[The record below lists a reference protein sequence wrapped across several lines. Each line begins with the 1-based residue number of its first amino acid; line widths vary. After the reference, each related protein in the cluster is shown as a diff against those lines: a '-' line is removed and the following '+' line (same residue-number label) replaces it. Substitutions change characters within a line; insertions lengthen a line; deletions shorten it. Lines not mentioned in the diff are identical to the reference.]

1 MRLKTFITLC
11 VSSFIISF
19 PQNIIGCGP
28 GIDPYDYY
36 TSFFNPDISNNDLL
50 RPFYYTG
57 YNFLYDE
64 RDVVSTTDKL
74 SAEWAAYC
82 GAPVKDKDAKAFV
95 TEYAPADVSNLYYNI
110 EKNRPLNIPDSV
122 KNNSMT
128 KYFMQ
133 QKDLEALGYIIYA
146 KKAEPYVTG
155 DADAWEPIKRDGV
168 AMAKLIKNGQQLYS
182 AAKTDL
188 FKLKYAFQI
197 TRLAHYS
204 GDYAAAVKF
213 YNDYIAPNKTES
225 VLQPLALSLKAGAL
239 YRSGQAKE
247 AAYLFSKTF
256 TKSDVKKVSNYLS
269 FNWAVDSKAGRDQY
283 LALCKTNEE
292 KANMLLLFAL
302 GSADNQTATM
312 KEIYKL
318 DPSNKGLETLT
329 GREINKLEETYF
341 TPLLSKEKG
350 GKLFYYT
357 WSEAPADSTLQAG
370 LAQVNDLTGFLE
382 KMGRGKSS
390 TPGLYLTAA
399 AYGALMSRNFSKA
412 TGYLTEAKKAT
423 LTPKVND
430 QWMLTNLLLTI
441 NEDKNFNAA
450 SEEKILPSIQ
460 WLHDIAV
467 NDKPLRSGWY
477 SNSQWKIFY
486 RNIMTEALAKKYHAQ
501 GNIYKEALAIGSA
514 DKVFSNEGN
523 YYSLEFLHN
532 KTDVKDVEKLYGL
545 MTEKKANS
553 FENYLIQNNALSV
566 ADVTDFAGTAY
577 LRNYDYE
584 NAVKWLS
591 KAKNENKY
599 KIEKDPFIELL
610 YDQEEKLPSEKKTT
624 TKLAFAQEMIQL
636 QKLAGTDK
644 ANAAK
649 HYYKTALGL
658 YNMTYYG
665 HAWELVQYYRSGSD
679 GYSIPND
686 ATAFE
691 KQYYGCDAA
700 HDMFKQAMDASADK
714 NFQAKCL
721 FMMAK
726 CSQKIV
732 RKPQYSDFGNN
743 YDYDKYSSAEKGYYV
758 TFKNNKYFP
767 KLTAEYSTTPF
778 YKEAYS
784 RCSYLKDFVKNK

>member
-1 MRLKTFITLC
+1 MKLKTFITLF
-11 VSSFIISF
+11 VSGFIISF

-28 GIDPYDYY
+28 GINAYDYY

-82 GAPVKDKDAKAFV
+82 GTSVKANDAKAFV
-95 TEYAPADVSNLYYNI
+95 TEYAAADITGLYYNI
-110 EKNRPLNIPDSV
+110 EKNKPLKISDSV

-155 DADAWEPIKRDGV
+155 DPNAWEPVKRDSV
-168 AMAKLIKNGQQLYS
+168 AMAKMIKNGQQLYS

-188 FKLKYAFQI
+188 FKLKYAYQI

-204 GDYAAAVKF
+204 GDYASALKF
-213 YNDYIAPNKTES
+213 YDDYIAPNKTES
-225 VLQPLALSLKAGAL
+225 ILQPLALSLKAGAL

-256 TKSDVKKVSNYLS
+256 TNCDVKKVSNYLS
-269 FNWAVDSKAGRDQY
+269 FNWAVDAKTDRNQY
-283 LALCKTNEE
+283 LALCKNNEE

-302 GSADNQTATM
+302 GSADNQTAAM

-318 DPSNKGLETLT
+318 DPANKGLETLT
-329 GREINKLEETYF
+329 GREINKLEENYF
-341 TPLLSKEKG
+341 TPLLNKEKG

-357 WSEAPADSTLQAG
+357 WAETPADSTMQAG
-370 LAQVNDLTGFLE
+370 LAQVNDLAGLLE

-390 TPGLYLTAA
+390 NPGLYLTAA
-399 AYGALMSRNFSKA
+399 AYGALMSRNFTKA
-412 TGYLTEAKKAT
+412 NNYLAEAKKAT

-430 QWMLTNLLLTI
+430 QWMLTNLLLAI

-450 SEEKILPSIQ
+450 SEEKILPSVK
-460 WLHDIAV
+460 WLHDKAV
-467 NDKPLRSGWY
+467 NEKQKNDWEGNAP
-477 SNSQWKIFY
+477 WKIFY
-486 RNIMTEALAKKYHAQ
+486 RNIMSEAIAKKYHSQ
-501 GNIYKEALAIGSA
+501 GNIYKEVLAIGAA
-514 DKVFSNEGN
+514 DKVFSYEGN
-523 YYSLEFLHN
+523 YVSLDFLHN
-532 KTDVKDVEKLYGL
+532 KTDAKDVEKLYSL
-545 MTEKKANS
+545 MTEKKANN
-553 FENYLIQNNALSV
+553 FENYLLQNNALSDADV
-566 ADVTDFAGTAY
+566 ADFTGTAY
-577 LRNYDYE
+577 LRNYDYG
-584 NAVKWLS
+584 NAVRWLAKS
-591 KAKNENKY
+591 KSENKY

-610 YDQEEKLPSEKKTT
+610 YDQEEKLPSEKKST
-624 TKLAFAQEMIQL
+624 TKQAFAQEMLQL
-636 QKLAGTDK
+636 QKLAETDK

-665 HAWELVQYYRSGSD
+665 HTWELVQYYRSGSD
-679 GYSIPND
+679 GYAIPPD

-700 HDMFKQAMDASADK
+700 HDMFKKAMDASADK
-714 NFQAKCL
+714 NFKAKCL

-726 CSQKIV
+726 CSQKII
-732 RKPQYSDFGNN
+732 RKPQYSDFGSN
-743 YDYDKYSSAEKGYYV
+743 YDYDKYSAAEKGYYI
-758 TFKNNKYFP
+758 TFQNNKYFP
-767 KLTAEYSTTPF
+767 MLVAEYGATPF
-778 YKEAYS
+778 YQEAFS
-784 RCSYLKDFVKNK
+784 RCSYLRDFVKNK

>member
-28 GIDPYDYY
+28 GIDAYDYY

-64 RDVVSTTDKL
+64 HDVVSTSDKL

-82 GAPVKDKDAKAFV
+82 GVPVKDKDVKAFV
-95 TEYAPADVSNLYYNI
+95 TEYAPADISNLYYNI
-110 EKNRPLNIPDSV
+110 EKSRPLNIPDSV

-155 DADAWEPIKRDGV
+155 DADAWEPVKRDSV
-168 AMAKLIKNGQQLYS
+168 AMVKLIKNGQQLYA

-188 FKLKYAFQI
+188 FKLKYAYQI
-197 TRLAHYS
+197 IRLAHYS
-204 GDYAAAVKF
+204 GDYASALKF
-213 YNDYIAPNKTES
+213 YDDYIAPNKTES
-225 VLQPLALSLKAGAL
+225 ILQPLALSLKAGAL

-247 AAYLFSKTF
+247 AAYIFSKTF
-256 TKSDVKKVSNYLS
+256 AKSDVKKVSNYLS
-269 FNWAVDSKAGRDQY
+269 FNWAVDSKAGREQY

-318 DPSNKGLETLT
+318 DPANKGLETLT
-329 GREINKLEETYF
+329 GREINKLEENYF
-341 TPLLSKEKG
+341 TPLLNKEKG

-357 WSEAPADSTLQAG
+357 WAETPADSTMQAG

-382 KMGRGKSS
+382 KMGKGKSS
-390 TPGLYLTAA
+390 NPGLYLTAA
-399 AYGALMSRNFSKA
+399 AYGALMSRNFTKA
-412 TGYLTEAKKAT
+412 NDYLSEAKKTT

-430 QWMLTNLLLTI
+430 QWMLTNLLLTV
-441 NEDKNFNAA
+441 NQDKDFNAA
-450 SEEKILPSIQ
+450 SEEKILPSVK
-460 WLHDIAV
+460 WLHDKAV
-467 NDKPLRSGWY
+467 NETQQKADWGG
-477 SNSQWKIFY
+477 NSQWKIFY
-486 RNIMTEALAKKYHAQ
+486 RNIMSEAIAKKYHSQ
-501 GNIYKEALAIGSA
+501 GKIYKEALAIGAA
-514 DKVFSNEGN
+514 DKIFSYSGN
-523 YYSLEFLHN
+523 YVSLDFLHN
-532 KTDVKDVEKLYGL
+532 KTDVKDVEQLYSL

-553 FENYLIQNNALSV
+553 FENYLLQNNALST

-584 NAVKWLS
+584 NAVKWLAKS
-591 KAKNENKY
+591 KSENKY

-610 YDQEEKLPSEKKTT
+610 YDQEEKLASEKKST
-624 TKLAFAQEMIQL
+624 TKQAFAQEMLQL
-636 QKLAGTDK
+636 QKLAETDK
-644 ANAAK
+644 ANVAK

-665 HAWELVQYYRSGSD
+665 HTWELVQYYRSGSD
-679 GYSIPND
+679 GYSIPPD
-686 ATAFE
+686 ATSFE
-691 KQYYGCDAA
+691 KQYYGCYAA
-700 HDMFKQAMDASADK
+700 HDMFKKAMDASADK
-714 NFQAKCL
+714 NFKAKCL

-758 TFKNNKYFP
+758 TFKNNEYFP
-767 KLTAEYSTTPF
+767 TLVAEYGATPF